1 MSNEVSAL
9 ELDAYVDDQLEL
21 SRRFVVETHLSRNP
35 DQAAQVMADLSSRSA
50 LRLMAP
56 RPGAIPDAM
65 ADTAVR
71 LKAMPPRPT
80 RPLWRRSLPA
90 VGGMAAAAGLA
101 LVFLR
106 PSGPPDY
113 VDYAVN
119 SHRIAMMRAAMV
131 SQVETPRYDARE
143 IASNT
148 RIAMPHLPDDWRVTD
163 VQLFP
168 TERGPALVVAVK
180 TEAGQ
185 NFSLFAVRD
194 RSRAPERP
202 DAVREGAESV
212 AYWRRGDMS
221 YALTGRTE
229 PRLIDA
235 TAEALTR
242 DWS

>member
-1 MSNEVSAL
+1 MTNDVNAL
-9 ELDAYVDDQLEL
+9 DIDAYVDDQLDL
-21 SRRFVVETHLSRNP
+21 SRRFVVESHLSRHP
-35 DQAAQVMADLSSRSA
+35 DEAAQVMADLSTRSA
-50 LRLMAP
+50 LRMMAP
-56 RPGAIPDAM
+56 RPGAAPPAMTDAL
-65 ADTAVR
+65 TR
-71 LKAMPPRPT
+71 LQATPLRPR
-80 RPLWRRSLPA
+80 WRRALPLVA
-90 VGGMAAAAGLA
+90 PLAAAAGLA

-131 SQVETPRYDARE
+131 SQVETPRFDARE
-143 IASNT
+143 IAFNT
-148 RIAMPHLPDDWRVTD
+148 KIAMPHLPDDWRVTD

-168 TERGPALVVAVK
+168 TERGPALVIAVK
-180 TEAGQ
+180 TEGGQ
-185 NFSLFAVRD
+185 NFSLFALRD

-202 DAVREGAESV
+202 DAVQEGAESV

-221 YALTGRTE
+221 YALTGSGE
-229 PRLIDA
+229 PRLMDA

>member
-1 MSNEVSAL
+1 MTNDVNAL
-9 ELDAYVDDQLEL
+9 EIDAYVDEQLDL
-21 SRRFVVETHLSRNP
+21 SRRFVVETHLSRHP

-50 LRLMAP
+50 LRLMTP
-56 RPGAIPDAM
+56 RPAPAPDAM
-65 ADTAVR
+65 MQIAAR
-71 LKAMPPRPT
+71 LDATSRRPMWR
-80 RPLWRRSLPA
+80 RPLPVMGA
-90 VGGMAAAAGLA
+90 MAAAASLA
-101 LVFLR
+101 LVLLR

-143 IASNT
+143 IAFNT

-168 TERGPALVVAVK
+168 TERGPALVIAVK
-180 TEAGQ
+180 TQGGQ
-185 NFSLFAVRD
+185 DFSLFALRD

-202 DAVREGAESV
+202 DAVQEGPESV

-221 YALTGRTE
+221 YALTGIGE
-229 PRLIDA
+229 PHAMDA

>member
-1 MSNEVSAL
+1 MSNEVNAL
-9 ELDAYVDDQLEL
+9 EIDAYVDDQLEL

-35 DQAAQVMADLSSRSA
+35 DQAARVMADLSTRSA

-56 RPGAIPDAM
+56 RPGAMPDAM
-65 ADTAVR
+65 AETAVR
-71 LKAMPPRPT
+71 LKALPS

-90 VGGMAAAAGLA
+90 VGAMAAAASLA
-101 LVFLR
+101 MVFLR

-148 RIAMPHLPDDWRVTD
+148 RIAMPHLPGDWRVTD

-180 TEAGQ
+180 TEGGK
-185 NFSLFAVRD
+185 NFSLFALRD

-221 YALTGRTE
+221 YALTGSGE
-229 PRLIDA
+229 PRLMDA

>member
-1 MSNEVSAL
+1 MTDEVNPL
-9 ELDAYVDDQLEL
+9 EIDAYVDDQLDL
-21 SRRFVVETHLSRNP
+21 PRRFVVESHLSRHP
-35 DQAAQVMADLSSRSA
+35 DRAAQVMADLSTRSA

-56 RPGAIPDAM
+56 QP
-65 ADTAVR
+65 DTASQAMTDAFARLQDTPVR
-71 LKAMPPRPT
+71 PR
-80 RPLWRRSLPA
+80 WRRALPLVA
-90 VGGMAAAAGLA
+90 PLAAAAGLA

-119 SHRIAMMRAAMV
+119 SHRIAMMRAAMI
-131 SQVETPRYDARE
+131 SQVETPKYDARE
-143 IASNT
+143 IAFNT
-148 RIAMPHLPDDWRVTD
+148 KIAMPHLPDDWRVTD

-168 TERGPALVVAVK
+168 TERGPALVIAVK
-180 TEAGQ
+180 TEGGK
-185 NFSLFAVRD
+185 NFSLFALRD

-202 DAVREGAESV
+202 DAVQEGAEAV

-221 YALTGRTE
+221 YALTGSGE
-229 PRLIDA
+229 PRLMDA

>member
-1 MSNEVSAL
+1 MSNDVNAVEI
-9 ELDAYVDDQLEL
+9 DAYVDDQLGL
-21 SRRFVVETHLSRNP
+21 SRRFVVETHLSRHP
-35 DQAAQVMADLSSRSA
+35 VAAAQVMADLSTRSA
-50 LRLMAP
+50 LRLLTPAP
-56 RPGAIPDAM
+56 RSTP
-65 ADTAVR
+65 ADLAQ
-71 LKAMPPRPT
+71 KAALVAAPAT
-80 RPLWRRSLPA
+80 VRPLSRRILPFA
-90 VGGMAAAAGLA
+90 ASFAAAASMA

-106 PSGPPDY
+106 PSGPPEY

-131 SQVETPRYDARE
+131 SQVETPHYDAKE

-148 RIAMPHLPDDWRVTD
+148 RIAMPHLPEDWRITD

-185 NFSLFAVRD
+185 NFSLFALRD

-202 DAVREGAESV
+202 DAVQEGAESV

-221 YALTGRTE
+221 YALTGSAE
-229 PRLIDA
+229 PRMMDA

-242 DWS
+242 NWS

>member
-1 MSNEVSAL
+1 MNNDVSAL
-9 ELDAYVDDQLEL
+9 EIDAYVDNQLDL
-21 SRRFVVETHLSRNP
+21 SRRFVVETHLSRHP
-35 DQAAQVMADLSSRSA
+35 DQAAQVMADLSTRSA
-50 LRLMAP
+50 LQLIVPQPGGASDRMTETAARLRAAAP
-56 RPGAIPDAM
+56 
-65 ADTAVR
+65 
-71 LKAMPPRPT
+71 
-80 RPLWRRSLPA
+80 RPLWRRSLPV
-90 VGGMAAAAGLA
+90 VGTLAAAASLA

-113 VDYAVN
+113 IDYAVN

-131 SQVETPRYDARE
+131 SQVETPHYNARE

-148 RIAMPHLPDDWRVTD
+148 RIAMPHLPKDWRVTD

-168 TERGPALVVAVK
+168 TERGPALVVAVR
-180 TEAGQ
+180 TNAGED
-185 NFSLFAVRD
+185 FSLFALRE

-212 AYWRRGDMS
+212 AYWRRGDIS
-221 YALTGRTE
+221 YALTGSIE
-229 PRLIDA
+229 PQLIDA

>member
-1 MSNEVSAL
+1 MMTNNVNAVEI
-9 ELDAYVDDQLEL
+9 DAYVDDQLDL
-21 SRRFVVETHLSRNP
+21 PRRFVVETHLSRHP
-35 DQAAQVMADLSSRSA
+35 DQAAQVMADLSTRSA

-56 RPGAIPDAM
+56 HPSTAPQ
-65 ADTAVR
+65 AVR
-71 LKAMPPRPT
+71 DAAAQLQAAPAKPR
-80 RPLWRRSLPA
+80 WRRTLPLVA
-90 VGGMAAAAGLA
+90 PLAAAAGLA

-131 SQVETPRYDARE
+131 SQVETPKYDARE

-168 TERGPALVVAVK
+168 TERGPALVIAVK
-180 TEAGQ
+180 TEGGQ
-185 NFSLFAVRD
+185 NFSLFALRD

-202 DAVREGAESV
+202 DAVQEGAESV

-221 YALTGRTE
+221 YALTGSGE
-229 PRLIDA
+229 PRLMDA

>member
-1 MSNEVSAL
+1 MTNDVNAL
-9 ELDAYVDDQLEL
+9 EIDAYVDDQLDL
-21 SRRFVVETHLSRNP
+21 SRRFVVETHLSRHP
-35 DQAAQVMADLSSRSA
+35 DQAAQVMADLSTRSA

-56 RPGAIPDAM
+56 RPAAPPPAM
-65 ADTAVR
+65 ADAAA
-71 LKAMPPRPT
+71 LLPAA
-80 RPLWRRSLPA
+80 PLRSRWRRALPLVA
-90 VGGMAAAAGLA
+90 PLAAAAGLA

-119 SHRIAMMRAAMV
+119 SHRIAMMRASMV
-131 SQVETPRYDARE
+131 SQVETPKYDARE
-143 IASNT
+143 IATNT
-148 RIAMPHLPDDWRVTD
+148 RIAMPHFPADWRVTD

-180 TEAGQ
+180 TEGGK
-185 NFSLFAVRD
+185 NFSLFALRD

-221 YALTGRTE
+221 YALTGSGE
-229 PRLIDA
+229 PRLMDA

>member
-9 ELDAYVDDQLEL
+9 EIDAYVDDQLDL
-21 SRRFVVETHLSRNP
+21 SRRFVVETHLSRHP
-35 DQAAQVMADLSSRSA
+35 EQAAQVMADLSSRSG
-50 LRLMAP
+50 LRLLAP
-56 RPGAIPDAM
+56 RPEAASAAMERDA
-65 ADTAVR
+65 AR
-71 LKAMPPRPT
+71 LSTPAP
-80 RPLWRRSLPA
+80 RPLWRRHSLPA
-90 VGGMAAAAGLA
+90 IGTLAAAACVAA
-101 LVFLR
+101 LFLR

-131 SQVETPRYDARE
+131 SQVETPHYDAHE
-143 IASNT
+143 IATNT
-148 RIAMPHLPDDWRVTD
+148 RIAMPDLPHDWRVTD

-168 TERGPALVVAVK
+168 TERGPALVVAVR
-180 TEAGQ
+180 TDAGQ
-185 NFSLFAVRD
+185 NFSLFALRD

-202 DAVREGAESV
+202 DAVREGTESV

-221 YALTGRTE
+221 YALTGSAE
-229 PRLIDA
+229 PRLMDA

>member
-1 MSNEVSAL
+1 MTNDVSAL
-9 ELDAYVDDQLEL
+9 EIDAYVDDQLDL
-21 SRRFVVETHLSRNP
+21 PRRFVVETHLARNP
-35 DQAAQVMADLSSRSA
+35 DQAAQVMADLSTRSA
-50 LRLMAP
+50 LQMMAP
-56 RPGAIPDAM
+56 PVAPPSSAM
-65 ADTAVR
+65 AQAAAQMA
-71 LKAMPPRPT
+71 AMPPRPH
-80 RPLWRRSLPA
+80 WRRALPLVA
-90 VGGMAAAAGLA
+90 PLAAAAGLA

-131 SQVETPRYDARE
+131 SQVETPHYDARE

-168 TERGPALVVAVK
+168 TERGPALVIAVK
-180 TEAGQ
+180 TEGGQ
-185 NFSLFAVRD
+185 NFSLFALRD

-202 DAVREGAESV
+202 DAVQEGTESV

-221 YALTGRTE
+221 YALTGSGE
-229 PRLIDA
+229 PRLMDA

>member
-1 MSNEVSAL
+1 MTNDVSAL
-9 ELDAYVDDQLEL
+9 EIDAYVDDQLDL
-21 SRRFVVETHLSRNP
+21 PRRFVVETHLSRNP
-35 DQAAQVMADLSSRSA
+35 DQAAQVMADLSTRSA
-50 LRLMAP
+50 LQMMTPPVAAPSPVMAQAAAQLAGMPARP
-56 RPGAIPDAM
+56 R
-65 ADTAVR
+65 
-71 LKAMPPRPT
+71 
-80 RPLWRRSLPA
+80 WRRALPLVA
-90 VGGMAAAAGLA
+90 PLAAAAGLA

-131 SQVETPRYDARE
+131 SQVETPHYDARE

-168 TERGPALVVAVK
+168 TERGPALVIAVK
-180 TEAGQ
+180 TEGGQ
-185 NFSLFAVRD
+185 NFSLFALRD

-202 DAVREGAESV
+202 DAVQEGAESV

-221 YALTGRTE
+221 YALTGSGE
-229 PRLIDA
+229 PRLMDA

>member
-1 MSNEVSAL
+1 MMTNDVNAL
-9 ELDAYVDDQLEL
+9 EIDAYVDDQLDL
-21 SRRFVVETHLSRNP
+21 SRRFVVETHLSRHP
-35 DQAAQVMADLSSRSA
+35 DQAAQVMADLSTRSA

-56 RPGAIPDAM
+56 RPAAPPPAM
-65 ADTAVR
+65 ADAAA
-71 LKAMPPRPT
+71 LLPAA
-80 RPLWRRSLPA
+80 PLRSRWRRALPLVA
-90 VGGMAAAAGLA
+90 PLAAAAGLT

-119 SHRIAMMRAAMV
+119 SHRIAMMRASMV
-131 SQVETPRYDARE
+131 SQVETPKYDARE
-143 IASNT
+143 IATNT
-148 RIAMPHLPDDWRVTD
+148 RIAMPHFPADWRVTD

-180 TEAGQ
+180 TEGGK
-185 NFSLFAVRD
+185 NFSLFALRD

-202 DAVREGAESV
+202 DAVQEGAESV

-221 YALTGRTE
+221 YALTGSGE
-229 PRLIDA
+229 PRLMDA